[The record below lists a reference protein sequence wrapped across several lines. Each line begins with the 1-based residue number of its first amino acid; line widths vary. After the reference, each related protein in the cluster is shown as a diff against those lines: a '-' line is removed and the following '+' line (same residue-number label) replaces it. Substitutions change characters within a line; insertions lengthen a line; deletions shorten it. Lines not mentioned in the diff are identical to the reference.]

1 MQALFEKVINDVADA
16 GYAICDDFLPADI
29 VQGLRNNL
37 SELYSEGDLRKA
49 GIGKWNNYQKDLE
62 IRSDRIRWLSST
74 PEDPVELQLM
84 NIVREFTDYLNRTC
98 FTGIRS
104 YEFHY
109 AVYPKGSF
117 YKRHL
122 DQFSNDPGR
131 KFTMIFYLNENW
143 LPEDGGQLV
152 IFLNGRELEVQPLAG
167 RLVFFESSVIEHE
180 VRPANRERMSVTGW
194 LKNVEISLPL

>member
-1 MQALFEKVINDVADA
+1 
-16 GYAICDDFLPADI
+16 
-29 VQGLRNNL
+29 
-37 SELYSEGDLRKA
+37 
-49 GIGKWNNYQKDLE
+49 
-62 IRSDRIRWLSST
+62 
-74 PEDPVELQLM
+74 
-84 NIVREFTDYLNRTC
+84 YLNRTC

>member
-1 MQALFEKVINDVADA
+1 MQALFEKVINDVAEA
-16 GYAICDDFLPADI
+16 GYAICDGFLPHAI
-29 VQGLRNNL
+29 VQGLRKNL
-37 SELYSEGDLRKA
+37 LEFYSEGDLKKA
-49 GIGKWNNYQKDLE
+49 GIGKWNNYQKDME
-62 IRSDRIRWLSST
+62 IRSDRILWLSNA
-74 PEDPVELQLM
+74 PEDPAEQRLM
-84 NIVREFTDYLNRTC
+84 KIVSEFADYLNRTC

-109 AVYPKGSF
+109 AIYPKGSF

-131 KFTMIFYLNENW
+131 RYTMIFYLNEHW
-143 LPEDGGQLV
+143 RPEDGGQLV
-152 IFLNGRELEVQPLAG
+152 IFLDDRELEVLPLGG
-167 RLVFFESSVIEHE
+167 RLVFFESSLIEHE

>member
-1 MQALFEKVINDVADA
+1 
-16 GYAICDDFLPADI
+16 
-29 VQGLRNNL
+29 
-37 SELYSEGDLRKA
+37 
-49 GIGKWNNYQKDLE
+49 
-62 IRSDRIRWLSST
+62 SDRIRWLRST

-84 NIVREFTDYLNRTC
+84 NIDRELTYYLNRTC

-152 IFLNGRELEVQPLAG
+152 IFLNGQELEVQPLAG

-180 VRPANRERMSVTGW
+180 VRPANRE
-194 LKNVEISLPL
+194 